1 MHNGSLNSKFR
12 FILVKNQEKSV
23 KNRFLRARNRHFG
36 PFSTP
41 KNQFFDD
48 FWWFLAK
55 INLNLLFGTVSG
67 NFSRSL
73 SCFRRYRK
81 FFENFLLPFSHLP
94 TLCLDAKN
102 TTTKQL
108 LKNFQNYKIN
118 KILYHDNLQ
127 NPTQKITH
135 ITQNYFKNS
144 KFLAAFAYSIFSQSE
159 RKFNKI
165 LLDRYKV
172 VNAYFM
178 FLKDCGCFVEFVLR
192 VVGTQHSKSKTTL
205 TKISTNDDSLT
216 RNVDVTSTEKLL
228 NEFKNKYLSKEFI
241 FLWATKMQ
249 NFGTWS
255 RKDDVKKRL

>member
-1 MHNGSLNSKFR
+1 VNDP
-12 FILVKNQEKSV
+12 EKPI
-23 KNRFLRARNRHFG
+23 H
-36 PFSTP
+36 PFS
-41 KNQFFDD
+41 
-48 FWWFLAK
+48 
-55 INLNLLFGTVSG
+55 I
-67 NFSRSL
+67 
-73 SCFRRYRK
+73 
-81 FFENFLLPFSHLP
+81 H
-94 TLCLDAKN
+94 LDAKN

-241 FLWATKMQ
+241 FL
-249 NFGTWS
+249 
-255 RKDDVKKRL
+255 